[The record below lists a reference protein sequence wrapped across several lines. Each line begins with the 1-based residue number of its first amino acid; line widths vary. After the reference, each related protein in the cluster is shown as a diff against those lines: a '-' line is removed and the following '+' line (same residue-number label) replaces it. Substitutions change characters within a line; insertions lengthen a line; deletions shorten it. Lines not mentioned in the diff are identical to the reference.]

1 MTFLEQFL
9 QHYLKNVNENDVIVF
24 PNNRPIPEFRNLFHS
39 IAPQNSWFPEIIT
52 LNDLLN
58 REAPTNSPEFLD
70 KVLSLSEALSHTLKG
85 KKGDLNNFDFVVKL
99 IEDFE
104 EVQREKIEP
113 TDIFSKVSYIKLLE
127 KWEVDV
133 DALGDLGKNNLIFWE
148 KLVDIFLEYQE
159 NLRQSNFQSQSQL
172 LGVIN
177 ELESFKCF
185 VKTKSKFWFVGFNN
199 FNKSELHFISELAK
213 NNEVESVFDIDNYY
227 LDNNLDSA
235 GKFLIKSSRK
245 ISFKKTFLEAGWQGR
260 GQRFEHCVSD
270 GNIAMLSTVFGDLIF
285 AGSAEKIAV
294 VFLDQSLLQTAIF
307 SLPKELNQVNIG
319 SGIQLQF
326 TFGFALVSNFLN
338 AKKNELFEGLNQLS
352 ICNFKSLENNFEKQL
367 KSDST
372 WVGLEELNSFLTQLR
387 FDTSNAVKSTF
398 NSVVISK
405 CISLINQYLKNKVR
419 FQKLPDD
426 FVKKSFLSELQSTT
440 IDTISDSKSNIQ
452 FMGLLE
458 TRNIDFTRVI
468 IVSFNDSVFPGNII
482 SNSIIPNDVRSR
494 YGLQMPDDSEG
505 LMSYYFYQSIQR
517 AKSVSLLSIQSDSGF
532 NSSEPSRYLNQLKNS
547 FPGFSDSL
555 LQKRASFS
563 SYDASLGSQICIPQ
577 NEKIKAKV
585 IKYLSERGCSVSA
598 LNLLIRNP
606 IDFYNQYVLG
616 LKEGDPVL
624 DEVSHA
630 ELGTL
635 FHNVTEDLYKPFV
648 ATKLSL
654 DTFKEIEKSLSEI
667 IEYRIEELNQKLNPS
682 KSILDLYKNICSVWI
697 TKFLEYD
704 LSRIKSGRNII
715 LQDLEERCE
724 IDLNLTVDEKP
735 ISIKLVGSIDRVE
748 VENGIVRL
756 IDYKTGKVE
765 QRDLRIDNLSDVLED
780 SDFAKSNQLLYYSL
794 LYSRIRKFEKIE
806 SAIYSCRNNLSGILP
821 LTIQKKPF
829 LNNDDLLVYE
839 EILKTKLESILKPD
853 FQFEESNEFKSKF
866 TDLMV

>member
-24 PNNRPIPEFRNLFHS
+24 PNNRPVSEFRNLFHS
-39 IAPQNSWFPEIIT
+39 IAPENSWFPEIIT

-58 REAPTNSPEFLD
+58 RESPTNSPEFLD
-70 KVLSLSEALSHTLKG
+70 KVLSLNEALSDTLKA

-127 KWEVDV
+127 KWEIDV
-133 DALGDLGKNNLIFWE
+133 NALGDLGKNNLIFWE
-148 KLVDIFLEYQE
+148 KLVDIFLKYQE

-172 LGVIN
+172 LNVIN
-177 ELESFKCF
+177 ELESFKYF

-199 FNKSELHFISELAK
+199 FNNSELHFISELDK
-213 NNEVESVFDIDNYY
+213 NNEVECVFDIDDYY
-227 LDNNLDSA
+227 LENNLDSA
-235 GKFLIKSSRK
+235 GKFLVKSIRK
-245 ISFKKTFLEAGWQGR
+245 ISFKKIFLKAGWQGR
-260 GQRFEHCVSD
+260 NQRFDHCISD
-270 GNIAMLSTVFGDLIF
+270 GNIVMLSTVFDELITAGGD
-285 AGSAEKIAV
+285 GKIAV

-338 AKKNELFEGLNQLS
+338 ANKHDLFEGLNQLS
-352 ICNFKSLENNFEKQL
+352 IRDLELLQNNFEKRR
-367 KSDST
+367 KSESI
-372 WVGLEELNSFLTQLR
+372 WGSLEELNSFLTLLR
-387 FDTSNAVKSTF
+387 FDTSNAVKSAL

-405 CISLINQYLKNKVR
+405 CISLINQYLKNKIR

-426 FVKKSFLSELQSTT
+426 FVKKSFLSELKSTT
-440 IDTISDSKSNIQ
+440 IDTVSDNKANIQ

-458 TRNIDFTRVI
+458 TRNIDFNRVI

-547 FPGFSDSL
+547 FPGFTDKL

-563 SYDASLGSQICIPQ
+563 NYDASLESQISIPQ

-585 IKYLSERGCSVSA
+585 LKYFSERGCSVSA

-616 LKEGDPVL
+616 LKEGDPIL

-635 FHNVTEDLYKPFV
+635 FHNVAEDLYRPFV

-654 DTFKEIEKSLSEI
+654 ATFKEIEKSRSEI
-667 IEYRIEELNQKLNPS
+667 IENRIEKLNQKLNPS

-697 TKFLEYD
+697 SKFLEYD

-724 IDLNLTVDEKP
+724 IDFTLMVNEKST
-735 ISIKLVGSIDRVE
+735 SIKLVGSIDRVE

-765 QRDLRIDNLSDVLED
+765 QRDLRIDNLSATLED

-821 LTIQKKPF
+821 LTIQKKPY
-829 LNNDDLLVYE
+829 LSNDYFLVYE
-839 EILKTKLESILKPD
+839 QILKTKLELILTTD

-866 TDLMV
+866 SDLMV